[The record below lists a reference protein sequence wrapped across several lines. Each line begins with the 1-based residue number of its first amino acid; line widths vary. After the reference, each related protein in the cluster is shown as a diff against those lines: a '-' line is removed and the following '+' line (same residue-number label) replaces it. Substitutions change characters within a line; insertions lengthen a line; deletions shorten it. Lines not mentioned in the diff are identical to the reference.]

1 MAGCEPMIFENVN
14 AQAFEYLKNK
24 LAAVGY
30 QLEGNEGT
38 IKGPMGIVI
47 SYRWLESKDV
57 LHVQVIDKNFFVPC
71 NRIRMELEKAVIES
85 IG

>member
-1 MAGCEPMIFENVN
+1 MAGCDPMTFENVN
-14 AQAFEYLKNK
+14 AQAFGYLKNK

-47 SYRWLESKDV
+47 TYNWLESQN
-57 LHVQVIDKNFFVPC
+57 LLYVQVIDKNFFVPC
-71 NRIRMELEKAVIES
+71 SRIRMELEKAVIES